1 MVKVTTVKSWGFR
14 CLHWEKEEGS
24 DHVKSIRC
32 GICRDFY
39 TSQNS
44 DGANNNGA
52 VKKVVDKFITGSTV
66 IKKCNFEDHMK
77 KSELHRIAAL
87 QINEKESIAQQA
99 AGRENTS
106 TSAPPAPPPP
116 LNQTTLLPH
125 IQQFT
130 AQQKAQL
137 T

>member
-24 DHVKSIRC
+24 DHVKSIHC

-39 TSQNS
+39 TRQNS
-44 DGANNNGA
+44 EGANNKGA
-52 VKKVVDKFITGSTV
+52 VKKVIDKFITGSTV
-66 IKKCNFEDHMK
+66 IKKCNFEDHVK

-87 QINEKESIAQQA
+87 RMHEKESIAQHA

-106 TSAPPAPPPP
+106 ASAPPAPPPP

-125 IQQFT
+125 IQ
-130 AQQKAQL
+130 
-137 T
+137 